1 MNASI
6 RENCLKQVRAAIP
19 EAMALVEGAGGELYL
34 AEYARAMPGRGAA
47 LQDGE
52 DLIALAETEAAR
64 LLCTATGAA

>member
-47 LQDGE
+47 SG
-52 DLIALAETEAAR
+52 R
-64 LLCTATGAA
+64 